1 MDKPRSPADDPRYLV
16 LIPSYNAGPKAL
28 ETVRAARHTGEQV
41 CVVID
46 GSTDGTAEQLMQHA
60 QSDSGLRVLVLARN
74 HGKGAA
80 ILHGLRDARERGFTH
95 VLTMDSDGQHPATM
109 IADFIATSRSQPDAL
124 ILGRPVFDH
133 TAPRERVIG
142 RRISNFVVNVE
153 TLFAGIGDSLFGM
166 RVYPAQA
173 LLDIMQSHRSMRRFD
188 FDVESAVRLVWRGWR
203 PVNLDAP
210 VRYFTASEGGVSHF
224 HYWRDNTLLVRMHL
238 RLLLG
243 FLLRLPL
250 LLRRRLH
257 TGKRAESGVR
267 AP

>member
-1 MDKPRSPADDPRYLV
+1 
-16 LIPSYNAGPKAL
+16 
-28 ETVRAARHTGEQV
+28 
-41 CVVID
+41 VVVD
-46 GSTDGTAEQLMQHA
+46 GSTDGTAEQLMQLA

-74 HGKGAA
+74 QGKGAA

-95 VLTMDSDGQHPATM
+95 VLTMDSDGQHPAAM
-109 IADFIATSRSQPDAL
+109 IPEFIAASKMQPDAL

-142 RRISNFVVNVE
+142 RCISNGIANVE

-188 FDVESAVRLVWRGWR
+188 FDVEAAVRLVWQGWH

-210 VRYFTASEGGVSHF
+210 VRYFTASQGGVSHF
-224 HYWRDNTLLVRMHL
+224 HYLRDNVLLVRMHL

-243 FLLRLPL
+243 CLLRLPL

-257 TGKRAESGVR
+257 PGKRAERRVR